1 MADPYTTFTNV
12 RVTGDLDVTG
22 TLDAPASAVSAEDV
36 GVAAYATSGVSA
48 GDLQTVL
55 EALAD
60 RIQALEDA

>member
-12 RVTGDLDVTG
+12 RVTGDLDVEG
-22 TLDAPASAVSAEDV
+22 TLDLPDSSASAADV
-36 GVAAYATSGVSA
+36 AVAAYATSGISA

-60 RIQALEDA
+60 RVEALENP